1 MNENAGFITKM
12 DQLLVETR
20 IRDLAHYALGDRSTR
35 VARMSAVMSK
45 LPAGWYLIGLGPHF
59 SYIIRVGS
67 SEITIGRPAS
77 LLEES
82 CDSIIDY
89 VVNDA
94 TLTGPREVSRLHVSV
109 RVDKEQEALEIR
121 DEGSSTGTWVLPGD
135 APLEADLWHMLE
147 NGHVISL
154 GSGQIN
160 LFVVVRVG
168 ELNTE

>member
-1 MNENAGFITKM
+1 MNENAAFIMRM

-20 IRDLAHYALGDRSTR
+20 IRDLAHYAIGDRSDR

-59 SYIIRVGS
+59 SDIIRVGS

-109 RVDKEQEALEIR
+109 RVDREQEALEIR

-135 APLEADLWHMLE
+135 APLEANHWHALE

-168 ELNTE
+168 E

>member
-1 MNENAGFITKM
+1 MNEIAVFITKM
-12 DQLLVETR
+12 DHLLVETR
-20 IRDLAHYALGDRSTR
+20 IRDLAHYALGDRSER
-35 VARMSAVMSK
+35 VARMMAVMSK
-45 LPAGWYLIGLGPHF
+45 LPSGWYLVGLGPHF
-59 SYIIRVGS
+59 SDIIRVGS

-82 CDSIIDY
+82 GEAIIDY

-94 TLTGPREVSRLHVSV
+94 TLTGPREISRLHASV
-109 RVDKEQEALEIR
+109 RVDTAQDSLEIR
-121 DEGSSTGTWVLPGD
+121 DEGSSTGTWVLP
-135 APLEADLWHMLE
+135 AETPLEANRWHAME

-168 ELNTE
+168 ERQAE